1 MASTTEQHDFER
13 SSESG
18 NSGNLTSYDHSGK
31 HDSDTISEKERI
43 AELERIHTFERVG
56 THAAYYEKDGLRTMG
71 DGMDHEPHKKVS
83 CS

>member
-1 MASTTEQHDFER
+1 MSTTEQHDFER

-18 NSGNLTSYDHSGK
+18 NSGNLNTYEHTGK
-31 HDSDTISEKERI
+31 GDGDTISEKERV

-71 DGMDHEPHKKVS
+71 DGMDHQPHKKVS
-83 CS
+83 R